1 MYSPLLDHCWM
12 PQLAMMKLHASAR
25 NSTRCEG
32 PWMVSDGRWAAGSPN
47 QQEAQEAKVLAA
59 GRKRR
64 LLWTPQL
71 LTKDQSPN
79 NQETTY
85 TLSQSITVQCFR
97 HASQIHPIVKLLGF
111 LCSQMK
117 AKAFAGTSLASTCN
131 RSKLQVNLDI
141 QNIWWKQHFSTNMSP
156 ERKDYLTISK
166 NRKKKVAFK
175 KMASV
180 YLAIA
185 P

>member
-1 MYSPLLDHCWM
+1 MYSMYSPLLDHCWM
-12 PQLAMMKLHASAR
+12 SQLAMMKLHASAR

-71 LTKDQSPN
+71 TKDQSPN
-79 NQETTY
+79 DQETTC

-117 AKAFAGTSLASTCN
+117 AKAFAGTSLASN
-131 RSKLQVNLDI
+131 LQPFKAPTQPWYPKHLVETACFNKYVPKAQRL
-141 QNIWWKQHFSTNMSP
+141 F
-156 ERKDYLTISK
+156 DYFQKSEEKGCL
-166 NRKKKVAFK
+166 
-175 KMASV
+175 
-180 YLAIA
+180 
-185 P
+185 